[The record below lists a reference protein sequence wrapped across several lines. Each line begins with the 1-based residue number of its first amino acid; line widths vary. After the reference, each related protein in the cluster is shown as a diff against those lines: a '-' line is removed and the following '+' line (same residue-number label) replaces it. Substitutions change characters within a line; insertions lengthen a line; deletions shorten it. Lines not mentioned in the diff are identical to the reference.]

1 MLLGIKVDKAV
12 IKAKEKK
19 QIDNIIV
26 CVYNGEL
33 DKNGLFDSI
42 YELLKLYSK
51 GSAYMINITG
61 YFG

>member
-42 YELLKLYSK
+42 INYE
-51 GSAYMINITG
+51 II
-61 YFG
+61 F